1 METQT
6 KYTAVQQELSQRY
19 MEQAENARLLSDD
32 FERASR
38 RYSNTLKE
46 EEEVQALLT
55 THLYGTEA

>member
-19 MEQAENARLLSDD
+19 MEQAENARFLWDV
-32 FERASR
+32 FERDIR

-46 EEEVQALLT
+46 EEEVQAL
-55 THLYGTEA
+55 

>member
-19 MEQAENARLLSDD
+19 MEQAENARLLSDV
-32 FERASR
+32 FERDSR

-46 EEEVQALLT
+46 EEEVQAL
-55 THLYGTEA
+55 